1 MFSCE
6 FPKGWKKVWD
16 KGMNEWMYLC
26 DELGRKRAAIFY
38 KFSGY
43 LYAGNKKAYV
53 QFITHINWMCRYR
66 IVVSHTV
73 PYGMK
78 SKNNDLHYNSPI
90 VGVVVDDENVIFTT
104 EEYKLLTK
112 KGDELYETEIKELR
126 SKLYADCEAFVK
138 EKYPKYDTIT
148 AYWKED

>member
-1 MFSCE
+1 MFNCE

-43 LYAGNKKAYV
+43 LYSGDKKAYI
-53 QFITHINWMCRYR
+53 QYITHINWMCRYR

-73 PYGMK
+73 PFGMK

-104 EEYKLLTK
+104 DEYKLLTK

-126 SKLYADCEAFVK
+126 SKLYADCEVWVK
-138 EKYPKYDTIT
+138 EKFPRYDIVT